1 MRAGVGAVDASF
13 SYRVMAKRKDIQ
25 DARLEEVEL
34 PTPRLTEL
42 PTPPRR
48 EDFTY
53 WATADKKMLRRGLR
67 LIEEARRTPF
77 EGTGKPEPLRRNLS
91 GFWSRRIDDE
101 HRLVYGATDDELI
114 IIQARYHYDG

>member
-1 MRAGVGAVDASF
+1 LRNIVFHPQGW
-13 SYRVMAKRKDIQ
+13 
-25 DARLEEVEL
+25 
-34 PTPRLTEL
+34 
-42 PTPPRR
+42 

-53 WATADKKMLRRGLR
+53 WATADKKMLRRLLR

-91 GFWSRRIDDE
+91 GLWSRRIDE

-114 IIQARYHYDG
+114 IIQARYHYDD

>member
-1 MRAGVGAVDASF
+1 MRNVVFHPQGW
-13 SYRVMAKRKDIQ
+13 
-25 DARLEEVEL
+25 
-34 PTPRLTEL
+34 
-42 PTPPRR
+42 

-53 WATADKKMLRRGLR
+53 WATADKKMLRRVLR
-67 LIEEARRTPF
+67 LIEEARRSPF

-114 IIQARYHYDG
+114 VIQARYHYDG